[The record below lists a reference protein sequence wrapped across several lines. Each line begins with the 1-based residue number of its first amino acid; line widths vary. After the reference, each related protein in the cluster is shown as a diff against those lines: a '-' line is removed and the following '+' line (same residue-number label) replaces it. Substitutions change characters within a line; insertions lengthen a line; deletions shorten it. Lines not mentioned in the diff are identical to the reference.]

1 MTGKR
6 KDGLQQ
12 DQMRLKVRSDGVL
25 CHAGQTEAK
34 KKEPRIYFDNLLKLD
49 GNI

>member
-1 MTGKR
+1 MTGER

-12 DQMRLKVRSDGVL
+12 DQMRLEVRSDGVL

-34 KKEPRIYFDNLLKLD
+34 KEPRIYLQNLLKPD
-49 GNI
+49 GKV

>member
-12 DQMRLKVRSDGVL
+12 DQMRLKVGSDGVL

-34 KKEPRIYFDNLLKLD
+34 KEPRIYFDNLLKPD
-49 GNI
+49 GNV